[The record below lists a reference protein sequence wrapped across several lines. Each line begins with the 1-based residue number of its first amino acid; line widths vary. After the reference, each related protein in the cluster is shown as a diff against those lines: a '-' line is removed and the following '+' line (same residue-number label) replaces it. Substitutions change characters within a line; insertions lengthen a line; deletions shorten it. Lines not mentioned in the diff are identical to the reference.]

1 MSFNTESIK
10 KLLEPLLE
18 QGKSAMDKLN
28 SLEDDLLDIQLQQV
42 VDRLVMNNTMHKWRK
57 NGLWNTQ

>member
-18 QGKSAMDKLN
+18 QEKNAMDRLN
-28 SLEDDLLDIQLQQV
+28 SLEDDLLDIQLQQL
-42 VDRLVMNNTMHKWRK
+42 VDRLAMNNTMNQWRK
-57 NGLWNTQ
+57 SGLWNTQ

>member
-18 QGKSAMDKLN
+18 QEKSAMDKLN